1 MFPKLVLNRQ
11 MRSSR
16 KKFLQGRFRLQ
27 RLRRSKVR
35 PKLVKV
41 DQLGCQIPRLQK
53 VLVVMLLT
61 ILVKLRLMVVLMVQT
76 EPRETEL
83 QFLHLTVLV
92 KMVGLMMHPMLM
104 MLKKMVAQ
112 LKKLEQDW
120 DVYLVRRFRHPDMLV
135 VLTRV
140 KTIHLKKGEL
150 VILLEKLKLDKV
162 EKVVR
167 FENSCPNLMV
177 QKMLLQQMDLLMV
190 PLVHPL
196 ILG

>member
-1 MFPKLVLNRQ
+1 M
-11 MRSSR
+11 
-16 KKFLQGRFRLQ
+16 
-27 RLRRSKVR
+27 
-35 PKLVKV
+35 
-41 DQLGCQIPRLQK
+41 I
-53 VLVVMLLT
+53 LLT
-61 ILVKLRLMVVLMVQT
+61 ILVNLLLMVVLMVQT

-104 MLKKMVAQ
+104 MLKKTEGQ

-120 DVYLVRRFRHPDMLV
+120 KVYLVRRFRHPYMLV

-140 KTIHLKKGEL
+140 KTIHLKKVEL

-167 FENSCPNLMV
+167 FENSRPNLMV
-177 QKMLLQQMDLLMV
+177 Q
-190 PLVHPL
+190 
-196 ILG
+196 